1 MTSDCVAHQV
11 LPLFERVETLDL
23 KMNFIGKA
31 GFDALAAAILEGA
44 APALKTIDF
53 SVNTEYL
60 YAKSFSDS
68 SALEAACKARGIR
81 GVWMT
86 TTGEMMHT

>member
-1 MTSDCVAHQV
+1 M
-11 LPLFERVETLDL
+11 LPLFQRVETLDL
-23 KMNFIGKA
+23 SMNFIGKP

-60 YAKSFSDS
+60 YAPGFSDS
-68 SALEAACKARGIR
+68 SALVEACKARGIR
-81 GVWMT
+81 GVWIT
-86 TTGEMMHT
+86 TTGEKMHT